1 MKLFKKL
8 AAVCMAG
15 VMALSLVACGGA
27 TVETGY
33 YKLSSMKQGDQ
44 EFTEE
49 QLSAIGTDTNY
60 MVIEE
65 GGKGFMNMMGVES
78 ELTWDDKN
86 ITSEGSPAGY
96 TFSDGTLTVSQEDTT
111 MVFKKSTDPAPA
123 RGGAAAE
130 DTTDDAAEETT
141 DDAAAEETTDDAAAE
156 ETTEETAE

>member
-27 TVETGY
+27 TVETGF

-65 GGKGFMNMMGVES
+65 GGKGFMNMMGVEN
-78 ELTWDDKN
+78 EITWDDKN
-86 ITSEGSPAGY
+86 KA
-96 TFSDGTLTVSQEDTT
+96 
-111 MVFKKSTDPAPA
+111 K
-123 RGGAAAE
+123 
-130 DTTDDAAEETT
+130 
-141 DDAAAEETTDDAAAE
+141 
-156 ETTEETAE
+156 TADFMNVLEKYKCMGE

>member
-27 TVETGY
+27 TVETGF

-65 GGKGFMNMMGVES
+65 GGKGFMNMMGVEN
-78 ELTWDDKN
+78 EITWDDKN

-123 RGGAAAE
+123 RGGAAATE
-130 DTTDDAAEETT
+130 ESTDD
-141 DDAAAEETTDDAAAE
+141 AAEETTDDAAAE

>member
-27 TVETGY
+27 TVETGF

-44 EFTEE
+44 EYTEE

-130 DTTDDAAEETT
+130 ENT

-156 ETTEETAE
+156 ETTEEAAE